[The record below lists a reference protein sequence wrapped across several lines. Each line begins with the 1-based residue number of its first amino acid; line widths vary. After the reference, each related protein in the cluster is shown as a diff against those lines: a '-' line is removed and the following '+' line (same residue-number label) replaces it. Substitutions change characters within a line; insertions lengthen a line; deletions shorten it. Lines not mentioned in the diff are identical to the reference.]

1 MKGEFVIMDPKGRF
15 LMGLASSIRGLA
27 HDFTNAEDFAWRF
40 ATAGDAEN
48 VKVETMGK
56 LASLK
61 KGIPKRYMKIAK
73 VEYRI
78 VG

>member
-1 MKGEFVIMDPKGRF
+1 MKGRFVIMDPKGRF

-27 HDFTNAEDFAWRF
+27 HDFTHAEDFAWRF
-40 ATAGDAEN
+40 TTVDDAEN
-48 VKVETMGK
+48 VRVATMSK
-56 LASLK
+56 LTSLK
-61 KGIPKRYMKIAK
+61 RGIPKRYLKVAK